1 MNNRN
6 YQSRRSALI
15 VTAVGISVFAFG
27 YIVGHGNA
35 KDAEFH
41 CTEAPIV
48 VNNGDTVYDLARTNC
63 TGNFISVVD
72 EVVRVY
78 GSDLDVG
85 QKIYLPKNNDC
96 KLRMTNSGE
105 VFEDCK

>member
-1 MNNRN
+1 MNNR
-6 YQSRRSALI
+6 QRTPLSPFIVMTVGGLI
-15 VTAVGISVFAFG
+15 FVFG

-41 CTEAPIV
+41 CTEALITV
-48 VNNGDTVYDLARTNC
+48 INGDTIYDLARSNC

-72 EVVRVY
+72 ETVRVY
-78 GSDLDVG
+78 GSDLDIG
-85 QKIYLPKNNDC
+85 DKLYLPKNNDC
-96 KLRMTNSGE
+96 KLRMTDGGE

>member
-1 MNNRN
+1 MNDRN
-6 YQSRRSALI
+6 YKSRRSALI
-15 VTAVGISVFAFG
+15 VTTIGVSIFTFG
-27 YIVGHGNA
+27 YIVGNGDA
-35 KDAEFH
+35 KSSEFH
-41 CTEAPIV
+41 CPEAPIT
-48 VNNGDTVYDLARTNC
+48 VNNGDTVYDLARANC

-85 QKIYLPKNNDC
+85 QKLYLPKNSDC
-96 KLRMTNSGE
+96 KLRMTNGGE

>member
-41 CTEAPIV
+41 CPEAPIV
-48 VNNGDTVYDLARTNC
+48 VTNGDTVYDLARANC

-78 GSDLDVG
+78 GSDLDIG
-85 QKIYLPKNNDC
+85 DKLYLPKNNNC
-96 KLRMTNSGE
+96 TLRITDGGE

>member
-41 CTEAPIV
+41 CPAAPIV
-48 VNNGDTVYDLARTNC
+48 VTNGDTVFRRKLK
-63 TGNFISVVD
+63 VD
-72 EVVRVY
+72 
-78 GSDLDVG
+78 
-85 QKIYLPKNNDC
+85 
-96 KLRMTNSGE
+96 
-105 VFEDCK
+105 